1 MNSLLTDVE
10 VTEPLQKKP
19 DENKSDVKFY
29 ILCLVLLIILLIIP
43 IVATI
48 IGIHFRNECPV
59 NLFLPVCLIVL
70 GVINNFIDHTNSSNN
85 YRYSLPK

>member
-70 GVINNFIDHTNSSNN
+70 GVSSIGLVFL
-85 YRYSLPK
+85 SPCSS